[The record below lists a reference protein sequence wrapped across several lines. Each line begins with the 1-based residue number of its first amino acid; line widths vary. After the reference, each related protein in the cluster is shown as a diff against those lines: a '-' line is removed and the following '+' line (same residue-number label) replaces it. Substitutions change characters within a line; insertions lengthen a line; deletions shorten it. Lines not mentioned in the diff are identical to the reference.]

1 MINWDIAMASL
12 LEGRYGAQKLGWKN
26 DRILFS
32 VLLAVRCSWSLSIV
46 PSHSV
51 GGLLFSVEV

>member
-1 MINWDIAMASL
+1 MASL